1 MPDIRRVTSGN
12 EFAYN
17 LDAKMYKDGEVDQ
30 LTGLLTIASF
40 RQFARE
46 VISNLSE
53 ENSDNIVIIYI
64 DIRDF
69 KGINEEFGFEQGDEI
84 LSTFGEIVK
93 EVFFGRACAH
103 FLADHFVVMCYESE
117 AIEGLKEV
125 EKVLHNT
132 ITFREIMFDAGIY
145 RYNDFSTGIMNA
157 CDRAKDAMDAIK
169 GVYSENIRFYDEE
182 LGLKIRRK
190 RYIINEIDNAI
201 AKGYIEAWLQPI
213 MRTLSGRLAGVEA
226 LARWN
231 DPIYG
236 FMNPAEFIGVL
247 EECKQIYKLDIAII
261 RYACRNFNKWYAKY
275 GTAVPF
281 SVNLSRIDF
290 EMCDIFSEIK
300 KACSEYDVDPKYIRI
315 EITESVLMREPEFM
329 KEVIAKF
336 HEAGYEVWM
345 DDFGSGYSSLNV
357 MKEFDFDLI
366 KIDMTFLRSFDEKS
380 HIIIPAIINI
390 SKKLGKK
397 TLAEGVENQ
406 EHVNALREWGCDMMQ
421 GYLYHKPVPTDDE
434 YIHMFG
440 KNPETAETDL
450 DRKFYGTV
458 SYTNVL
464 DTSVFSK
471 IIRPD
476 GTKIRAA
483 RPVAIVELKDN
494 IFKLM
499 YTNES
504 FRYVMNEVD
513 IDSMELAEKLLNEKT
528 SPYYYKLRD
537 LFNSLSANND
547 DIAQDLII
555 SGDLCVVRAKFIARD
570 TENGNDRMMGIVTL
584 ENISKSPY
592 LKEQSMVDS
601 ALHDMI
607 KIFER
612 IDLWH
617 IDENYAE
624 VVYNSSNLYVEAG
637 RPALDYGME
646 VFIRTEVYPKD
657 SARYRQFMNYKT
669 IMDRIRSSTVGF
681 VSDNF
686 RFRDKDDPEKFIW
699 KTFLMV
705 DASTS
710 NESRVYACIR
720 PSGSTARMNSYQSYL
735 ESKDDPAVNL

>member
-1 MPDIRRVTSGN
+1 MPDIKCVTDRN
-12 EFAYN
+12 NFDY
-17 LDAKMYKDGEVDQ
+17 DFYTKMYKSSETDP
-30 LTGLLTIASF
+30 LTGLLSISSF
-40 RQFARE
+40 RRISKIILGEVRE
-46 VISNLSE
+46 HDSRT
-53 ENSDNIVIIYI
+53 IVFIYI

-69 KGINEEFGFEQGDEI
+69 KGINEEFGFEQGDEV
-84 LSTFGEIVK
+84 LKSFGTIIK
-93 EVFFGRACAH
+93 EVFYGRTCGH
-103 FLADHFVVMCYESE
+103 FLADHFVVMCFEDE
-117 AIEGLKEV
+117 ALRGIEEV
-125 EKVLHNT
+125 QRVLHEMY
-132 ITFREIMFDAGIY
+132 TFREIMFDAGIY
-145 RYNDFSTGIMNA
+145 RLEDVHESVMNA

-169 GVYSENIRFYDEE
+169 GVYSQNVRFYDDE

-201 AKGYIEAWLQPI
+201 ANGYIEAWLQPI
-213 MRTLSGRLAGVEA
+213 IRTLSGRLAGVEA

-261 RYACRNFNKWYAKY
+261 RYACRNFNMWYAKY

-300 KACSEYDVDPKYIRI
+300 KACSEYDVDPRFIRI

-397 TLAEGVENQ
+397 TLAEGVENL

-592 LKEQSMVDS
+592 LKERSMVDS

-705 DASTS
+705 NASTA
-710 NESRVYACIR
+710 NENRVYACIR
-720 PSGSTARMNSYQSYL
+720 PSGSTSRMNSYQSYL